1 VRGELP
7 RLNSLGVVLARLVL
21 MPLCGLA
28 VARLLVPWVS
38 VPPAFADPFWL
49 VTLIVTCTPTANNMV
64 VLCELMGDN
73 KHACAT
79 TIFYQYTAAPLLLPF
94 VLTLFVSFTCRTREL
109 TSADADGGLL

>member
-1 VRGELP
+1 MP
-7 RLNSLGVVLARLVL
+7 RQV
-21 MPLCGLA
+21 
-28 VARLLVPWVS
+28 
-38 VPPAFADPFWL
+38 ADPFWL

-94 VLTLFVSFTCRTREL
+94 VLTLFVSFTCQTREL
-109 TSADADGGLL
+109 TSGDADAGGW